1 MMGEKADEAF
11 EGSPQLPPPIPYGP
25 CTNIRSKFRWDSEA
39 HLVSEVL
46 SKLLVEPSWVHQ
58 ALAVRIQS
66 LMALK
71 IVSMTL
77 KKWTKIKT
85 W

>member
-1 MMGEKADEAF
+1 MVPAPTSGQYSDGIF
-11 EGSPQLPPPIPYGP
+11 VV
-25 CTNIRSKFRWDSEA
+25 
-39 HLVSEVL
+39 HLVSQVL

-58 ALAVRIQS
+58 ALAVWIQS

-77 KKWTKIKT
+77 KNWTNIKT

>member
-1 MMGEKADEAF
+1 MGEKADEAF

-25 CTNIRSKFRWDSEA
+25 CSNIRSKFRKWDFVV
-39 HLVSEVL
+39 HLVSQVL

-71 IVSMTL
+71 IVSMTS